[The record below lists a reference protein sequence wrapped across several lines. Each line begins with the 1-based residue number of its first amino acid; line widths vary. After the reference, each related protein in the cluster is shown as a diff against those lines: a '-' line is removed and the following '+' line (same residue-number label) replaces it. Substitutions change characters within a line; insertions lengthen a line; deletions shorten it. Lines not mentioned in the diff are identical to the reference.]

1 MYDLAIL
8 GAGPGG
14 LTAAVYAARKELK
27 VILIARDIGG
37 QTTLTADIENYMGFE
52 IITGADLAA
61 RFHEQVAHFPI
72 DQRIGRIVTGIE
84 PLGEHF
90 RMETDAGEVVEA
102 RAVVISTGKRSK
114 PLGIE
119 AEQRLRGRGVSYCSI
134 CDGPLYRGLRVAVIG
149 GGNSAVTSVLDLIS
163 IAAHIT
169 IVNVVDSWQADPIL
183 LERARRSD
191 KIDWI
196 LGHKL
201 VNILGEEE
209 VRAILIEPRD
219 GGVRREIP
227 VEGVFVNIGLTPN
240 TGFLKGFV
248 ELNDWGEVIVDC
260 RSRTSRPGVFAAGDV
275 TDAPDK
281 QIIVAAGEGAKAAL
295 VAYEYLM
302 GIDDPRKVRGW

>member
-27 VILIARDIGG
+27 VCMIARDIGG

-52 IITGADLAA
+52 MISGAELSAKFHLQVQQFPVDLK
-61 RFHEQVAHFPI
+61 
-72 DQRIGRIVTGIE
+72 IGQIVTKIE
-84 PLGEHF
+84 AIDEHF
-90 RMETDAGEVVEA
+90 RMETDGGEAVEA
-102 RAVVISTGKRSK
+102 RAVVISTGKRSR

-134 CDGPLYRGLRVAVIG
+134 CDGPLFKGARVAVIG
-149 GGNSAVTSVLDLIS
+149 GGNSAVTSVLDLMAL
-163 IAAHIT
+163 AAHVT
-169 IVNVVDSWQADPIL
+169 VVNIADEWQADPIL
-183 LERARRSD
+183 IHRAQQSD
-191 KIDWI
+191 KVDWV

-201 VNILGEEE
+201 VDILGEEE
-209 VRAILIEPRD
+209 VTGIAIQPRD
-219 GGVRREIP
+219 GGETREIP
-227 VEGVFVNIGLTPN
+227 VEGVFVEVGLIPN

-248 ELNDWGEVIVDC
+248 DLNEWGEVIVDC
-260 RSRTSRPGVFAAGDV
+260 RTRTSRPGVYAAGDV
-275 TDAPDK
+275 TNAPDK

>member
-14 LTAAVYAARKELK
+14 LTAAVYAARKELN
-27 VILIARDIGG
+27 VVMIAREIGG

-52 IITGADLAA
+52 MISGAELSEKFRVQVAQFPVDLKIGQIITK
-61 RFHEQVAHFPI
+61 
-72 DQRIGRIVTGIE
+72 IE
-84 PLGEHF
+84 AVGEYF
-90 RMETDAGEVVEA
+90 RMETDGGETLEA
-102 RAVVISTGKRSK
+102 RAVVISTGKRSR

-134 CDGPLYRGLRVAVIG
+134 CDGPLYKGLRVAVIG
-149 GGNSAVTSVLDLIS
+149 GGNSAVTSVLDLVAL
-163 IAAHIT
+163 AAHVT
-169 IVNVVDSWQADPIL
+169 VVNIADEWQADPIL
-183 LERARRSD
+183 LHRAQQSD
-191 KIDWI
+191 KVDWL

-201 VNILGEEE
+201 VDILGEEE
-209 VRAILIEPRD
+209 VSGIAVAPRE
-219 GGVRREIP
+219 GGKTRDIP
-227 VEGVFVNIGLTPN
+227 VEGVFVEIGLIPN

-248 ELNDWGEVIVDC
+248 DLNDWGEVIVDC
-260 RSRTSRPGVFAAGDV
+260 RTRTSRPGVYAAGDV
-275 TDAPDK
+275 TNAPDK